1 MPSQGK
7 GFFPG
12 IASFL
17 KQAKRFKSFRS
28 HRLQP
33 ATSLST
39 YLMTSLYIASKF
51 AKLSTK
57 SPEGAKLLLRLDEA
71 EKGQDVLDALEKY
84 DLATRN

>member
-1 MPSQGK
+1 
-7 GFFPG
+7 
-12 IASFL
+12 
-17 KQAKRFKSFRS
+17 
-28 HRLQP
+28 
-33 ATSLST
+33 
-39 YLMTSLYIASKF
+39 MTSLYIASKF